1 MKYLAYFQSFSNTF
15 GRSVDELE
23 AMYREAMGVEGI
35 VGLIIGTRPDTLPDK
50 VVDMLARLN
59 EEMPVIVELG
69 AESSHD
75 STLALINRGHSWHDV
90 EDAVSRLSRKGIS
103 VGLHLI
109 AGLPGENEE
118 MILQTV
124 KRAVALPI
132 ESIKLHH
139 LQVLRNTSLEELIN
153 DGKVEVS
160 PFEVENY
167 IDLCIKIINLVP
179 QNIAIERFLASSP
192 PEKVVMPKWGL
203 KNYEFTNMLNK
214 RLRSGKD

>member
-1 MKYLAYFQSFSNTF
+1 
-15 GRSVDELE
+15 
-23 AMYREAMGVEGI
+23 
-35 VGLIIGTRPDTLPDK
+35 
-50 VVDMLARLN
+50 
-59 EEMPVIVELG
+59 
-69 AESSHD
+69 
-75 STLALINRGHSWHDV
+75 
-90 EDAVSRLSRKGIS
+90 
-103 VGLHLI
+103 
-109 AGLPGENEE
+109 